1 MRSTRMHGMTTWV
14 RQAPIVVLI
23 LLSAAALSSTRI
35 EQEKAM
41 PQIDGLRSANARA
54 RDEAVDAILHSRK
67 AFAEEL
73 VRLIDPDNAAQHRE
87 NTRSAAAYLLG
98 ELRDPAAVPVLAR
111 ALREQ
116 PDRIVMNP
124 PRRNRYAAAVWTA
137 LVKIGRP
144 AVPAMIDNIEGSDDR
159 YLRDQSLYVLNHV
172 LGGKRRVLELLA
184 KLEARSKTD
193 ATTQRIR
200 SAASWVSSHFK
211 EDKEPLY

>member
-41 PQIDGLRSANARA
+41 PQIDGLRSTNARA
-54 RDEAVDAILHSRK
+54 RDEAVDAIIHSRK
-67 AFAEEL
+67 VSTEEL
-73 VRLIDPDNAAQHRE
+73 VRLIDPDNAARE
-87 NTRSAAAYLLG
+87 REETRIAAAYLLG
-98 ELRDPAAVPVLAR
+98 ELRDPAAVPVLSR
-111 ALREQ
+111 ALR
-116 PDRIVMNP
+116 DKSGRIVIPNLQ
-124 PRRNRYAAAVWTA
+124 RYNLPVWNA

-144 AVPAMIDNIEGSDDR
+144 AVPAMIANVEDSDDPD
-159 YLRDQSLYVLNHV
+159 LRDKSLGVLYHV

-184 KLEARSKTD
+184 KLEGRSKTD

-200 SAASWVSSHFK
+200 SAATWVSSHFK

>member
-1 MRSTRMHGMTTWV
+1 MYGMTTWV
-14 RQAPIVVLI
+14 RQAPIVVLL

-35 EQEKAM
+35 EQEQAV
-41 PQIDGLRSANARA
+41 PQIDGLRSTNARA

-67 AFAEEL
+67 ALAEEL
-73 VRLIDPDNAAQHRE
+73 VRLIDPHNADQHRE
-87 NTRSAAAYLLG
+87 NTRKAAAYLLG
-98 ELRDPAAVPVLAR
+98 ELRDPAAVPVLTR
-111 ALREQ
+111 ALEQ

-124 PRRNRYAAAVWTA
+124 LERRDRYEAAVWTA

-144 AVPAMIDNIEGSDDR
+144 AVPAMIANIESSDDR
-159 YLRDQSLYVLNHV
+159 DLRDKSLSVLGHV

-184 KLEARSKTD
+184 KLETRSKND

-200 SAASWVSSHFK
+200 SAASWASDYFK